1 MKPPG
6 KPVVLRLLLLLVGYL
21 AWGALTSLL
30 VSFRPSSGATVYQ
43 TNPRPVGCI
52 LVGLAGALLVAT
64 TSVLWRVARHSA
76 RVGVAGMTVA
86 ILAAIAALV
95 GMLTVGPFIVPIA
108 AVLVLLALPIPPE
121 HPTPLAEI
129 GHGPPGW
136 YQDPGNDR
144 ARRFWDGSR
153 WTWWVLPSSTTED
166 AC

>member
-6 KPVVLRLLLLLVGYL
+6 KPVLLRLLLLLAGYV
-21 AWGALTSLL
+21 AWGTLTFLL

-43 TNPRPVGCI
+43 ANPRPVEWI

-64 TSVLWRVARHSA
+64 ASVGWRVLRRSA

-86 ILAAIAALV
+86 VLAVVAALV
-95 GMLTVGPFIVPIA
+95 GLLTVGPFIIPIA
-108 AVLVLLALPIPPE
+108 AVLMLLALPIPPA

-129 GHGPPGW
+129 GRSPPGW
-136 YQDPGNDR
+136 YQDPGDHE

-153 WTWWVLPSSTTED
+153 WTGWVLPGGTTEGT
-166 AC
+166 C